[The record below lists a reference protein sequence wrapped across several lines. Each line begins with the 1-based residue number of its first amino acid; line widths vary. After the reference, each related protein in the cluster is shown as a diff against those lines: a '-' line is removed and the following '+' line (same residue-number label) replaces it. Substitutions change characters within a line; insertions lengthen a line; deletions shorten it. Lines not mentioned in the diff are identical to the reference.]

1 MTDKDDKIQHRNK
14 KKVENDSLW
23 EQVTRDVKPLNNKD
37 RKPNS
42 IKTEAPQKSN
52 VSKPV
57 DPPKP
62 PAPKKNAQ
70 KPETDRRTAERL
82 RKGQIPIQGRLDL
95 HGMGREAAYSAL
107 QKFIV
112 GCHNKEFRCV
122 LIITGKGAR
131 GPLEPETGI
140 LKQQT
145 PEWLSTPPL
154 EQYVL
159 KIQTARQKDGGSGA
173 LYVLL
178 RKKRN

>member
-1 MTDKDDKIQHRNK
+1 MTDKDDKIQRQNK
-14 KKVENDSLW
+14 KKVENDGLW
-23 EQVTRDVKPLNNKD
+23 EHVTRDVTPLKNKD

-42 IKTEAPQKSN
+42 IKNE
-52 VSKPV
+52 
-57 DPPKP
+57 
-62 PAPKKNAQ
+62 APKKSPVSKSTEPTKPPVPKKNIQ

-82 RKGQIPIQGRLDL
+82 RKGQIPIQARLDL
-95 HGMGREAAYSAL
+95 HGMGREAAYTAL

-131 GPLEPETGI
+131 GPLEPETGV
-140 LKQQT
+140 LKQHT
-145 PEWLSTPPL
+145 PQWLSSPPL

>member
-23 EQVTRDVKPLNNKD
+23 EHVTRDVKPLKSKHQ
-37 RKPNS
+37 KPNS
-42 IKTEAPQKSN
+42 IKNEIPKKPTISKSTELPN
-52 VSKPV
+52 PPV
-57 DPPKP
+57 
-62 PAPKKNAQ
+62 PKKNSQ

-82 RKGQIPIQGRLDL
+82 RKGQIPIQSRLDL
-95 HGMGREAAYSAL
+95 HGMGREAAYAAL

-131 GPLEPETGI
+131 GPLEPETGV
-140 LKQQT
+140 LKQHT
-145 PEWLSTPPL
+145 PEWLSSPPL